1 MTRCIYVRASSL
13 DLAAPGNRAVIMARA
28 KEAGVQGIALEPSGA
43 WGSHEGE
50 ETIRR
55 VIAVTGIDPTT
66 CVKGILSSLIKDL
79 FK

>member
-1 MTRCIYVRASSL
+1 
-13 DLAAPGNRAVIMARA
+13 MARA